1 MLGPDPDHEAQR
13 VTSRWLAASGASL
26 LWFVACAGS
35 SAEISPAPTVSGISW
50 TTLSPAPTPRAEVAA
65 ATDGTRIYVV
75 GGFAADGGTLA
86 TVEVLDPET
95 EVWSEAPDLPIAVN
109 HPMAAGLDGTVYVF
123 GGYLGPGLTAPS
135 DRAFAFREAGWEELP
150 PMPEVRAA
158 GGAAAVDG
166 RLYVAGGV
174 GAGGLGERMLVF
186 DPATREWSTLE
197 GPPTAREHL
206 GVAGTA
212 GGVYVVGG
220 RTGGIG
226 SNLNAAEMFDVA
238 ASQWSVLPN
247 MPTPRGGMAAGAT
260 DRFVVGAGGEADVT
274 FGEAEAFDVESR
286 RWVAFPNMPTPR
298 HGVGVVAVDDVIYV
312 IDGGVVPGLSVS
324 NTVEAIDLGDLG

>member
-1 MLGPDPDHEAQR
+1 VLGPDPGSATRR
-13 VTSRWLAASGASL
+13 VTASGIAAVAASLSWL
-26 LWFVACAGS
+26 VACAGS
-35 SAEISPAPTVSGISW
+35 GTESSPAPILSGISW
-50 TTLSPAPTPRAEVAA
+50 TTLLPAPTPRAEVAA
-65 ATDGTRIYVV
+65 ATDGSRVFVV

-95 EVWSEAPDLPIAVN
+95 ELWSEAPDLPIAVN
-109 HPMAAGLDGTVYVF
+109 HPMAAGLDGTVYVV
-123 GGYLGPGLTAPS
+123 GGYLGPGLTVPT
-135 DRAFAFREAGWEELP
+135 DRAFALREGGWEELP

-174 GAGGLGERMLVF
+174 GPEGLGERMLVF
-186 DPATREWSTLE
+186 DPDTRVWSTLD

-206 GVAGTA
+206 GVAGSA

-226 SNLNAAEMFDVA
+226 SNLNAAEVFDVA
-238 ASQWSVLPN
+238 AGEWTELPG
-247 MPTPRGGMAAGAT
+247 MPTPRGGIAAGGT
-260 DRFVVGAGGEADVT
+260 DRFVVAAGGEADVT
-274 FGEAEAFDVESR
+274 FGEAEAFDVQRR

-298 HGVGVVAVDDVIYV
+298 HGVGVVAVDDVLYV

-324 NTVEAIDLGDLG
+324 NTVEAIDLTGLS